1 MGTHVAGAS
10 LDSPIAKSPIGKS
23 PKMPL
28 KPAKVSGYPPVT
40 PTPADSLDGKKVTKP
55 KILNKSGKAEAAGGE
70 AREAVDGSAG
80 TPVGDGAP
88 GEAPPGEASAESE
101 AAVAAGDIA
110 GDQGVAA
117 NAEAADEDR
126 DAGDEA
132 VVGGTGER
140 EGAAGKEG
148 KTAENE
154 GGDADAEGK
163 EQKILSPGGREETWE
178 ATEEENVEA

>member
-28 KPAKVSGYPPVT
+28 KPAKVSGSPVT
-40 PTPADSLDGKKVTKP
+40 PAPADSLDGKNVTKP
-55 KILNKSGKAEAAGGE
+55 KTLNKSGKAEAAGGE
-70 AREAVDGSAG
+70 AREEVDGSAG
-80 TPVGDGAP
+80 TPIGDGAP
-88 GEAPPGEASAESE
+88 GEAPSGVASAESE

-117 NAEAADEDR
+117 TAEEADEDR
-126 DAGDEA
+126 DAGDA
-132 VVGGTGER
+132 TVVGGTGGR
-140 EGAAGKEG
+140 EGKAGNAAED
-148 KTAENE
+148 E

-178 ATEEENVEA
+178 ATEEEPVEA

>member
-1 MGTHVAGAS
+1 MVTYVAGAS
-10 LDSPIAKSPIGKS
+10 LDSPIAKLPIGKS

-28 KPAKVSGYPPVT
+28 NPEKVSGFPVN
-40 PTPADSLDGKKVTKP
+40 PAPADSLDGKNVTKP

-88 GEAPPGEASAESE
+88 GEALSGESSAESE

-117 NAEAADEDR
+117 TAEDADEDR
-126 DAGDEA
+126 DTGDAA
-132 VVGGTGER
+132 VVGGTGGR
-140 EGAAGKEG
+140 EGAAGQAGNTADDEG
-148 KTAENE
+148 A
-154 GGDADAEGK
+154 DADAEGK

-178 ATEEENVEA
+178 ATEEEPVEA